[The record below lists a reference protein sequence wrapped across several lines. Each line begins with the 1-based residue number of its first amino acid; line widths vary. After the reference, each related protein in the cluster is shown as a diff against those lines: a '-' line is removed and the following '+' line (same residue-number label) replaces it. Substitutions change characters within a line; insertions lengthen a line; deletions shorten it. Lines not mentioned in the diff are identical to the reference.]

1 MYASTASTMDEA
13 TPLAVRRSSRDSR
26 WSRGLK
32 IGAGVVCLGGLAA
45 VATLANVGPA
55 GGIGAALG
63 APFSMPFAR
72 DSVPTL
78 AGDARVRGA
87 TPRLAQA
94 DNFTADAD
102 ATAPTPAPS
111 SGDLDALTKQVMDLN
126 KQLSELAD
134 DNDMLEK
141 TILDLEKTETDARVD
156 FLRRGHGGATAHAAG
171 SHENELIADVENRN
185 KDLFY
190 EIEKTRQKRH
200 ELVLREMEL
209 HEEIS
214 HLDVHMADADR
225 SLNACNLALS
235 ESEGALDDLNSEHES
250 TMSALS
256 GQIGDLAKELEELR
270 HDDVDAD
277 ARVESLEL
285 RIGQCRDNITATLS
299 EKESETAEYSKCRT
313 ETSLLAVELE
323 TLGDKNVAHGKHVEA
338 LDEEIRILLADI
350 QQCDDSKLEH
360 DQCAESLATLE
371 AQPWCQE
378 PAAPAPGIVEVFSG
392 TDDAEGC
399 DETLYGANGV
409 GYKGCQDHARNGMR
423 CQAWSSQTP
432 HGHWLTDADFDGET
446 MDAASNF
453 CRNPDHDDTIWC
465 YVDDENT
472 RWEFCDPLPVD
483 YFCASEDEQCDC
495 VGGDVVYGR
504 KFDGESE
511 MTFESLIASGDF
523 VLAVSSGSTMC
534 SNDGVGGDPAPGE
547 TKQCFCT
554 PHGEVASPLPLATP
568 EPHNCYQLAD
578 DLGVSYRGKQ
588 DKTVSGKICQAWT
601 AQSPQSHTWYNVDEN
616 FNGETVL
623 EAGNYCRNPSG
634 HNEEVSHDTIWCY
647 TTDADTRWEECEP
660 LCDDFDPVPTPTPE
674 PVLDATDVDCDETLA
689 GENGVEYKGCQTKTR
704 GGHECQA
711 WTAQAPHDHHFTTAD
726 FTGETIEAAGNKCR
740 NPDNDETIWC
750 YTTDPNQVWEFCDP
764 VAPAVVTPAA
774 DPTPQPEQN
783 TEPTD
788 YSEPAEPE
796 PTPAPAPVVTPPAA
810 AEEHGCDETLEGD
823 GAGYKGCQTM
833 TVNGNTCQRWDSNSP
848 HGHSRGFHGPYSDYW
863 EGLGEDADAAG
874 NYCRNPDGEPSIWCY
889 TTNPDV
895 RWELC
900 EPVQGG
906 EAPDPTPEPTPEP
919 APHVTP
925 PAALEEHGCDETLEG
940 DGAGYVGCQTVTR
953 SGKTCQRWDTLSPH
967 SHSRGFSGYY
977 KSYWD
982 GLGEDAES
990 ASNYCRNPDGEPSIW
1005 CYTDDPNS
1013 RWEFCDPVAD
1023 SSDVPEPAAEDYT
1036 AEPEPEATP
1045 APVPEVTP
1053 PAAAEEHGCD
1063 ETLEGDGAGYKGC
1076 QTMTVGGNTCQRW
1089 DSDSPHGHS
1098 RGFHGPYQSYWEGL
1112 GEDADAAGNYCRNPD
1127 GEPSIWCYTTNPDV
1141 RWELCEPV
1149 QGGEAPDPTPEPT
1162 PAPAP
1167 AVTPPPA
1174 LEEHG
1179 CDETL
1184 EGDGAGYVGCQ
1195 TVTRSGKTCQ
1205 RWDTLSPHSH
1215 SRGFSGY
1222 YKSYWDG
1229 LGEDAESAGNYCR
1242 NPDGEPSIWC
1252 YTDDPNSRWEYC
1264 DPVAEE
1270 ASATPEP
1277 TPAADDYVE
1286 QGTPMPTPAP
1296 TPGASGCDETL
1307 VDDGYSYKG
1316 CQTKTRSGIECQAW
1330 SSQSPHE
1337 HHQSDSDFD
1346 GETMEQA
1353 GNYCRNPDHDDTIW
1367 CYTTDDNTRWEF
1379 CEPVSD
1385 DEETD
1390 AAFGAACA
1398 LENETC
1404 ECPGGDFIYGRRYEE
1419 DSSDS
1424 TFDSVVSSGN
1434 YILKPHEEGVD
1445 AIECGN
1451 DEMGGDPVEGEPKQC
1466 YCAVAGSVP
1475 STSNEDE
1482 VFETPASSDCD
1493 ETLAGDDGYEYK
1505 GCQTRT
1511 RSGYQCQ
1518 PWVSHYPHVHHFSDS
1533 DFYEETMEE
1542 AGNKCRNPDHD
1553 DTIWCY
1559 TTDPDQRWEFCDP
1572 A

>member
-111 SGDLDALTKQVMDLN
+111 SGDLDALTKQVMDLTN
-126 KQLSELAD
+126 QLSKLAD

-250 TMSALS
+250 TMSTLS
-256 GQIGDLAKELEELR
+256 GQIGDLAKELEEAR

-299 EKESETAEYSKCRT
+299 EKESETAEYAKCQT

-392 TDDAEGC
+392 ADDAEGC

-523 VLAVSSGSTMC
+523 VLAVSSGSTTC

-568 EPHNCYQLAD
+568 ESHNCYQLAD

-674 PVLDATDVDCDETLA
+674 PVLDASDVDCDETLA

-833 TVNGNTCQRWDSNSP
+833 TVNGNTCQRWDSN
-848 HGHSRGFHGPYSDYW
+848 
-863 EGLGEDADAAG
+863 
-874 NYCRNPDGEPSIWCY
+874 
-889 TTNPDV
+889 
-895 RWELC
+895 
-900 EPVQGG
+900 
-906 EAPDPTPEPTPEP
+906 
-919 APHVTP
+919 
-925 PAALEEHGCDETLEG
+925 
-940 DGAGYVGCQTVTR
+940 
-953 SGKTCQRWDTLSPH
+953 
-967 SHSRGFSGYY
+967 
-977 KSYWD
+977 
-982 GLGEDAES
+982 
-990 ASNYCRNPDGEPSIW
+990 
-1005 CYTDDPNS
+1005 
-1013 RWEFCDPVAD
+1013 
-1023 SSDVPEPAAEDYT
+1023 
-1036 AEPEPEATP
+1036 
-1045 APVPEVTP
+1045 
-1053 PAAAEEHGCD
+1053 
-1063 ETLEGDGAGYKGC
+1063 
-1076 QTMTVGGNTCQRW
+1076 
-1089 DSDSPHGHS
+1089 SPHGHS

-1379 CEPVSD
+1379 CDPVSD

-1518 PWVSHYPHVHHFSDS
+1518 PWVSHYPHEHHFSDS

>member
-111 SGDLDALTKQVMDLN
+111 SGDLDALTKQVMDLTN
-126 KQLSELAD
+126 QLSKLAD

-250 TMSALS
+250 TMSTLS
-256 GQIGDLAKELEELR
+256 GQIGDLAKELEEAR

-299 EKESETAEYSKCRT
+299 EKESETAEYAKCQT

-392 TDDAEGC
+392 ADDAEGC

-523 VLAVSSGSTMC
+523 VLAVSSGSTTC

-568 EPHNCYQLAD
+568 ESHNCYQLAD

-796 PTPAPAPVVTPPAA
+796 PTPAPAPV
-810 AEEHGCDETLEGD
+810 
-823 GAGYKGCQTM
+823 
-833 TVNGNTCQRWDSNSP
+833 
-848 HGHSRGFHGPYSDYW
+848 
-863 EGLGEDADAAG
+863 
-874 NYCRNPDGEPSIWCY
+874 
-889 TTNPDV
+889 
-895 RWELC
+895 
-900 EPVQGG
+900 
-906 EAPDPTPEPTPEP
+906 
-919 APHVTP
+919 
-925 PAALEEHGCDETLEG
+925 
-940 DGAGYVGCQTVTR
+940 
-953 SGKTCQRWDTLSPH
+953 
-967 SHSRGFSGYY
+967 
-977 KSYWD
+977 
-982 GLGEDAES
+982 
-990 ASNYCRNPDGEPSIW
+990 
-1005 CYTDDPNS
+1005 
-1013 RWEFCDPVAD
+1013 
-1023 SSDVPEPAAEDYT
+1023 
-1036 AEPEPEATP
+1036 
-1045 APVPEVTP
+1045 VTP

-1379 CEPVSD
+1379 CDPVSD

-1518 PWVSHYPHVHHFSDS
+1518 PWVSHYPHEHHFSDS

>member
-111 SGDLDALTKQVMDLN
+111 SGDLDALTKQVMDLTN
-126 KQLSELAD
+126 QLSKLAD

-250 TMSALS
+250 TMSTLS
-256 GQIGDLAKELEELR
+256 GQIGDLAKELEEAR

-299 EKESETAEYSKCRT
+299 EKESETAEYAKCQT

-392 TDDAEGC
+392 ADDAEGC

-523 VLAVSSGSTMC
+523 VLAVSSGSTTC

-568 EPHNCYQLAD
+568 ESHNCYQLAD

-940 DGAGYVGCQTVTR
+940 DGAGYVG
-953 SGKTCQRWDTLSPH
+953 G
-967 SHSRGFSGYY
+967 
-977 KSYWD
+977 
-982 GLGEDAES
+982 
-990 ASNYCRNPDGEPSIW
+990 
-1005 CYTDDPNS
+1005 
-1013 RWEFCDPVAD
+1013 
-1023 SSDVPEPAAEDYT
+1023 
-1036 AEPEPEATP
+1036 
-1045 APVPEVTP
+1045 
-1053 PAAAEEHGCD
+1053 
-1063 ETLEGDGAGYKGC
+1063 
-1076 QTMTVGGNTCQRW
+1076 
-1089 DSDSPHGHS
+1089 
-1098 RGFHGPYQSYWEGL
+1098 
-1112 GEDADAAGNYCRNPD
+1112 
-1127 GEPSIWCYTTNPDV
+1127 
-1141 RWELCEPV
+1141 
-1149 QGGEAPDPTPEPT
+1149 
-1162 PAPAP
+1162 
-1167 AVTPPPA
+1167 
-1174 LEEHG
+1174 
-1179 CDETL
+1179 
-1184 EGDGAGYVGCQ
+1184 Q

-1379 CEPVSD
+1379 CDPVSD

-1518 PWVSHYPHVHHFSDS
+1518 PWVSHYPHEHHFSDS

>member
-72 DSVPTL
+72 ESVPTL

-94 DNFTADAD
+94 DNVTADAD

-126 KQLSELAD
+126 KQLSKLAD

-250 TMSALS
+250 TMSTLS
-256 GQIGDLAKELEELR
+256 GQIGDLAKELEEAR

-299 EKESETAEYSKCRT
+299 EKESETAEYAKCRT

-906 EAPDPTPEPTPEP
+906 EAPDPTPEPTP
-919 APHVTP
+919 
-925 PAALEEHGCDETLEG
+925 
-940 DGAGYVGCQTVTR
+940 
-953 SGKTCQRWDTLSPH
+953 
-967 SHSRGFSGYY
+967 
-977 KSYWD
+977 
-982 GLGEDAES
+982 
-990 ASNYCRNPDGEPSIW
+990 
-1005 CYTDDPNS
+1005 
-1013 RWEFCDPVAD
+1013 
-1023 SSDVPEPAAEDYT
+1023 
-1036 AEPEPEATP
+1036 
-1045 APVPEVTP
+1045 
-1053 PAAAEEHGCD
+1053 
-1063 ETLEGDGAGYKGC
+1063 
-1076 QTMTVGGNTCQRW
+1076 
-1089 DSDSPHGHS
+1089 
-1098 RGFHGPYQSYWEGL
+1098 
-1112 GEDADAAGNYCRNPD
+1112 
-1127 GEPSIWCYTTNPDV
+1127 
-1141 RWELCEPV
+1141 
-1149 QGGEAPDPTPEPT
+1149 
-1162 PAPAP
+1162 APAP

-1184 EGDGAGYVGCQ
+1184 EGDGAGYKGCQ

-1205 RWDTLSPHSH
+1205 RWDRLSPHSH

-1330 SSQSPHE
+1330 SSQTPHE
-1337 HHQSDSDFD
+1337 HHRSDSDFD

-1379 CEPVSD
+1379 CDPVSD
-1385 DEETD
+1385 DEETA

-1434 YILKPHEEGVD
+1434 YILKPREEGVD

-1518 PWVSHYPHVHHFSDS
+1518 PWVSHYPHEHHFSDS

>member
-111 SGDLDALTKQVMDLN
+111 SGDLDALTKQVMDLTN
-126 KQLSELAD
+126 QLSKLAD

-250 TMSALS
+250 TMSTLS
-256 GQIGDLAKELEELR
+256 GQIGDLAKELEEAR

-299 EKESETAEYSKCRT
+299 EKESETAEYAKCQT

-392 TDDAEGC
+392 ADDAEGC

-523 VLAVSSGSTMC
+523 VLAVSSGSTTC

-568 EPHNCYQLAD
+568 ESHNCYQLAD

-674 PVLDATDVDCDETLA
+674 PVLDASDVDCDETLA

-848 HGHSRGFHGPYSDYW
+848 HGHSRGFHGPYSD
-863 EGLGEDADAAG
+863 
-874 NYCRNPDGEPSIWCY
+874 
-889 TTNPDV
+889 
-895 RWELC
+895 
-900 EPVQGG
+900 
-906 EAPDPTPEPTPEP
+906 
-919 APHVTP
+919 
-925 PAALEEHGCDETLEG
+925 
-940 DGAGYVGCQTVTR
+940 
-953 SGKTCQRWDTLSPH
+953 
-967 SHSRGFSGYY
+967 
-977 KSYWD
+977 
-982 GLGEDAES
+982 
-990 ASNYCRNPDGEPSIW
+990 
-1005 CYTDDPNS
+1005 
-1013 RWEFCDPVAD
+1013 
-1023 SSDVPEPAAEDYT
+1023 
-1036 AEPEPEATP
+1036 
-1045 APVPEVTP
+1045 
-1053 PAAAEEHGCD
+1053 
-1063 ETLEGDGAGYKGC
+1063 
-1076 QTMTVGGNTCQRW
+1076 
-1089 DSDSPHGHS
+1089 
-1098 RGFHGPYQSYWEGL
+1098 YWEGL

-1379 CEPVSD
+1379 CDPVSD

-1518 PWVSHYPHVHHFSDS
+1518 PWVSHYPHEHHFSDS

>member
-1 MYASTASTMDEA
+1 
-13 TPLAVRRSSRDSR
+13 
-26 WSRGLK
+26 
-32 IGAGVVCLGGLAA
+32 
-45 VATLANVGPA
+45 
-55 GGIGAALG
+55 
-63 APFSMPFAR
+63 MPFAR

-94 DNFTADAD
+94 DNVTADAD

-126 KQLSELAD
+126 KQLSKLAD

-250 TMSALS
+250 TMSTLS
-256 GQIGDLAKELEELR
+256 GQIGDLTKELEEAR
-270 HDDVDAD
+270 NDDVDAD

-299 EKESETAEYSKCRT
+299 EKESGTAEHAKCRT
-313 ETSLLAVELE
+313 ETSLLAVQLE

-378 PAAPAPGIVEVFSG
+378 PAAPAPGIVEIFSG

-523 VLAVSSGSTMC
+523 VLAVSSGSTTC

-660 LCDDFDPVPTPTPE
+660 LCDDFDPVPTPTP
-674 PVLDATDVDCDETLA
+674 
-689 GENGVEYKGCQTKTR
+689 
-704 GGHECQA
+704 
-711 WTAQAPHDHHFTTAD
+711 
-726 FTGETIEAAGNKCR
+726 
-740 NPDNDETIWC
+740 
-750 YTTDPNQVWEFCDP
+750 
-764 VAPAVVTPAA
+764 
-774 DPTPQPEQN
+774 
-783 TEPTD
+783 
-788 YSEPAEPE
+788 
-796 PTPAPAPVVTPPAA
+796 
-810 AEEHGCDETLEGD
+810 
-823 GAGYKGCQTM
+823 
-833 TVNGNTCQRWDSNSP
+833 
-848 HGHSRGFHGPYSDYW
+848 
-863 EGLGEDADAAG
+863 
-874 NYCRNPDGEPSIWCY
+874 
-889 TTNPDV
+889 
-895 RWELC
+895 
-900 EPVQGG
+900 
-906 EAPDPTPEPTPEP
+906 
-919 APHVTP
+919 
-925 PAALEEHGCDETLEG
+925 
-940 DGAGYVGCQTVTR
+940 VGMV
-953 SGKTCQRWDTLSPH
+953 
-967 SHSRGFSGYY
+967 
-977 KSYWD
+977 
-982 GLGEDAES
+982 
-990 ASNYCRNPDGEPSIW
+990 
-1005 CYTDDPNS
+1005 
-1013 RWEFCDPVAD
+1013 
-1023 SSDVPEPAAEDYT
+1023 
-1036 AEPEPEATP
+1036 
-1045 APVPEVTP
+1045 
-1053 PAAAEEHGCD
+1053 
-1063 ETLEGDGAGYKGC
+1063 
-1076 QTMTVGGNTCQRW
+1076 
-1089 DSDSPHGHS
+1089 
-1098 RGFHGPYQSYWEGL
+1098 
-1112 GEDADAAGNYCRNPD
+1112 
-1127 GEPSIWCYTTNPDV
+1127 
-1141 RWELCEPV
+1141 
-1149 QGGEAPDPTPEPT
+1149 
-1162 PAPAP
+1162 
-1167 AVTPPPA
+1167 PPPPPP
-1174 LEEHG
+1174 
-1179 CDETL
+1179 
-1184 EGDGAGYVGCQ
+1184 
-1195 TVTRSGKTCQ
+1195 R
-1205 RWDTLSPHSH
+1205 
-1215 SRGFSGY
+1215 
-1222 YKSYWDG
+1222 
-1229 LGEDAESAGNYCR
+1229 AE
-1242 NPDGEPSIWC
+1242 
-1252 YTDDPNSRWEYC
+1252 
-1264 DPVAEE
+1264 
-1270 ASATPEP
+1270 
-1277 TPAADDYVE
+1277 
-1286 QGTPMPTPAP
+1286 
-1296 TPGASGCDETL
+1296 
-1307 VDDGYSYKG
+1307 
-1316 CQTKTRSGIECQAW
+1316 
-1330 SSQSPHE
+1330 
-1337 HHQSDSDFD
+1337 
-1346 GETMEQA
+1346 
-1353 GNYCRNPDHDDTIW
+1353 
-1367 CYTTDDNTRWEF
+1367 
-1379 CEPVSD
+1379 
-1385 DEETD
+1385 
-1390 AAFGAACA
+1390 
-1398 LENETC
+1398 
-1404 ECPGGDFIYGRRYEE
+1404 
-1419 DSSDS
+1419 
-1424 TFDSVVSSGN
+1424 
-1434 YILKPHEEGVD
+1434 
-1445 AIECGN
+1445 
-1451 DEMGGDPVEGEPKQC
+1451 
-1466 YCAVAGSVP
+1466 AVA
-1475 STSNEDE
+1475 
-1482 VFETPASSDCD
+1482 
-1493 ETLAGDDGYEYK
+1493 
-1505 GCQTRT
+1505 TRT
-1511 RSGYQCQ
+1511 
-1518 PWVSHYPHVHHFSDS
+1518 
-1533 DFYEETMEE
+1533 
-1542 AGNKCRNPDHD
+1542 
-1553 DTIWCY
+1553 
-1559 TTDPDQRWEFCDP
+1559 
-1572 A
+1572 

>member
-45 VATLANVGPA
+45 VATLANVGPG

-250 TMSALS
+250 TMSTLS
-256 GQIGDLAKELEELR
+256 GQIGDLAKELEEAR

-299 EKESETAEYSKCRT
+299 EKESETAEYAKCRT

-472 RWEFCDPLPVD
+472 RWEFCDP
-483 YFCASEDEQCDC
+483 
-495 VGGDVVYGR
+495 
-504 KFDGESE
+504 
-511 MTFESLIASGDF
+511 
-523 VLAVSSGSTMC
+523 
-534 SNDGVGGDPAPGE
+534 
-547 TKQCFCT
+547 
-554 PHGEVASPLPLATP
+554 
-568 EPHNCYQLAD
+568 
-578 DLGVSYRGKQ
+578 
-588 DKTVSGKICQAWT
+588 
-601 AQSPQSHTWYNVDEN
+601 
-616 FNGETVL
+616 
-623 EAGNYCRNPSG
+623 
-634 HNEEVSHDTIWCY
+634 
-647 TTDADTRWEECEP
+647 
-660 LCDDFDPVPTPTPE
+660 
-674 PVLDATDVDCDETLA
+674 
-689 GENGVEYKGCQTKTR
+689 
-704 GGHECQA
+704 
-711 WTAQAPHDHHFTTAD
+711 
-726 FTGETIEAAGNKCR
+726 
-740 NPDNDETIWC
+740 
-750 YTTDPNQVWEFCDP
+750 
-764 VAPAVVTPAA
+764 
-774 DPTPQPEQN
+774 
-783 TEPTD
+783 
-788 YSEPAEPE
+788 
-796 PTPAPAPVVTPPAA
+796 
-810 AEEHGCDETLEGD
+810 
-823 GAGYKGCQTM
+823 
-833 TVNGNTCQRWDSNSP
+833 
-848 HGHSRGFHGPYSDYW
+848 
-863 EGLGEDADAAG
+863 
-874 NYCRNPDGEPSIWCY
+874 
-889 TTNPDV
+889 
-895 RWELC
+895 
-900 EPVQGG
+900 
-906 EAPDPTPEPTPEP
+906 
-919 APHVTP
+919 
-925 PAALEEHGCDETLEG
+925 
-940 DGAGYVGCQTVTR
+940 
-953 SGKTCQRWDTLSPH
+953 
-967 SHSRGFSGYY
+967 
-977 KSYWD
+977 
-982 GLGEDAES
+982 
-990 ASNYCRNPDGEPSIW
+990 
-1005 CYTDDPNS
+1005 
-1013 RWEFCDPVAD
+1013 
-1023 SSDVPEPAAEDYT
+1023 
-1036 AEPEPEATP
+1036 
-1045 APVPEVTP
+1045 
-1053 PAAAEEHGCD
+1053 
-1063 ETLEGDGAGYKGC
+1063 
-1076 QTMTVGGNTCQRW
+1076 
-1089 DSDSPHGHS
+1089 
-1098 RGFHGPYQSYWEGL
+1098 
-1112 GEDADAAGNYCRNPD
+1112 
-1127 GEPSIWCYTTNPDV
+1127 
-1141 RWELCEPV
+1141 
-1149 QGGEAPDPTPEPT
+1149 
-1162 PAPAP
+1162 
-1167 AVTPPPA
+1167 
-1174 LEEHG
+1174 
-1179 CDETL
+1179 
-1184 EGDGAGYVGCQ
+1184 
-1195 TVTRSGKTCQ
+1195 
-1205 RWDTLSPHSH
+1205 
-1215 SRGFSGY
+1215 
-1222 YKSYWDG
+1222 
-1229 LGEDAESAGNYCR
+1229 
-1242 NPDGEPSIWC
+1242 
-1252 YTDDPNSRWEYC
+1252 
-1264 DPVAEE
+1264 
-1270 ASATPEP
+1270 
-1277 TPAADDYVE
+1277 
-1286 QGTPMPTPAP
+1286 
-1296 TPGASGCDETL
+1296 
-1307 VDDGYSYKG
+1307 
-1316 CQTKTRSGIECQAW
+1316 
-1330 SSQSPHE
+1330 
-1337 HHQSDSDFD
+1337 
-1346 GETMEQA
+1346 
-1353 GNYCRNPDHDDTIW
+1353 
-1367 CYTTDDNTRWEF
+1367 
-1379 CEPVSD
+1379 VSD

-1518 PWVSHYPHVHHFSDS
+1518 PWVSHYPHEHHFSDS

>member
-111 SGDLDALTKQVMDLN
+111 SGDLDALTKQVMDLTN
-126 KQLSELAD
+126 QLSKLAD

-250 TMSALS
+250 TMSTLS
-256 GQIGDLAKELEELR
+256 GQIGDLAKELEEAR

-299 EKESETAEYSKCRT
+299 EKESETAEYAKCQT

-392 TDDAEGC
+392 ADDAEGC

-523 VLAVSSGSTMC
+523 VLAVSSGSTTC

-568 EPHNCYQLAD
+568 ESHNCYQLAD

-833 TVNGNTCQRWDSNSP
+833 TV
-848 HGHSRGFHGPYSDYW
+848 
-863 EGLGEDADAAG
+863 
-874 NYCRNPDGEPSIWCY
+874 
-889 TTNPDV
+889 
-895 RWELC
+895 
-900 EPVQGG
+900 
-906 EAPDPTPEPTPEP
+906 
-919 APHVTP
+919 
-925 PAALEEHGCDETLEG
+925 
-940 DGAGYVGCQTVTR
+940 
-953 SGKTCQRWDTLSPH
+953 
-967 SHSRGFSGYY
+967 
-977 KSYWD
+977 
-982 GLGEDAES
+982 
-990 ASNYCRNPDGEPSIW
+990 
-1005 CYTDDPNS
+1005 
-1013 RWEFCDPVAD
+1013 
-1023 SSDVPEPAAEDYT
+1023 
-1036 AEPEPEATP
+1036 
-1045 APVPEVTP
+1045 
-1053 PAAAEEHGCD
+1053 
-1063 ETLEGDGAGYKGC
+1063 
-1076 QTMTVGGNTCQRW
+1076 GGNTCQRW

-1162 PAPAP
+1162 PEPAP
-1167 AVTPPPA
+1167 HVTPPAA

-1379 CEPVSD
+1379 CDPVSD

-1518 PWVSHYPHVHHFSDS
+1518 PWVSHYPHEHHFSDS

>member
-111 SGDLDALTKQVMDLN
+111 SGDLDALTKQVMDLTN
-126 KQLSELAD
+126 QLSKLAD

-250 TMSALS
+250 TMSTLS
-256 GQIGDLAKELEELR
+256 GQIGDLAKELEEAR

-299 EKESETAEYSKCRT
+299 EKESETAEYAKCQT

-392 TDDAEGC
+392 ADDAEGC

-523 VLAVSSGSTMC
+523 VLAVSSGSTTC

-568 EPHNCYQLAD
+568 ESHNCYQLAD

-674 PVLDATDVDCDETLA
+674 PVLDASDVDCDETLA

-990 ASNYCRNPDGEPSIW
+990 A
-1005 CYTDDPNS
+1005 
-1013 RWEFCDPVAD
+1013 
-1023 SSDVPEPAAEDYT
+1023 
-1036 AEPEPEATP
+1036 
-1045 APVPEVTP
+1045 
-1053 PAAAEEHGCD
+1053 
-1063 ETLEGDGAGYKGC
+1063 
-1076 QTMTVGGNTCQRW
+1076 
-1089 DSDSPHGHS
+1089 
-1098 RGFHGPYQSYWEGL
+1098 
-1112 GEDADAAGNYCRNPD
+1112 
-1127 GEPSIWCYTTNPDV
+1127 
-1141 RWELCEPV
+1141 
-1149 QGGEAPDPTPEPT
+1149 
-1162 PAPAP
+1162 
-1167 AVTPPPA
+1167 
-1174 LEEHG
+1174 
-1179 CDETL
+1179 
-1184 EGDGAGYVGCQ
+1184 
-1195 TVTRSGKTCQ
+1195 
-1205 RWDTLSPHSH
+1205 
-1215 SRGFSGY
+1215 
-1222 YKSYWDG
+1222 
-1229 LGEDAESAGNYCR
+1229 GNYCR

-1379 CEPVSD
+1379 CDPVSD

-1518 PWVSHYPHVHHFSDS
+1518 PWVSHYPHEHHFSDS

>member
-111 SGDLDALTKQVMDLN
+111 SGDLDALTKQVMDLTN
-126 KQLSELAD
+126 QLSKLAD

-250 TMSALS
+250 TMSTLS
-256 GQIGDLAKELEELR
+256 GQIGDLAKELEEAR

-299 EKESETAEYSKCRT
+299 EKESETAEYAKCQT

-392 TDDAEGC
+392 ADDAEGC

-523 VLAVSSGSTMC
+523 VLAVSSGSTTC

-568 EPHNCYQLAD
+568 ESHNCYQLAD

-674 PVLDATDVDCDETLA
+674 PVLDASDVDCDETLA

-796 PTPAPAPVVTPPAA
+796 ATPAPAPVVTPPAA
-810 AEEHGCDETLEGD
+810 AEQHGCDETLEGD

-833 TVNGNTCQRWDSNSP
+833 TVNGNTCQRWDSN
-848 HGHSRGFHGPYSDYW
+848 
-863 EGLGEDADAAG
+863 
-874 NYCRNPDGEPSIWCY
+874 
-889 TTNPDV
+889 
-895 RWELC
+895 
-900 EPVQGG
+900 
-906 EAPDPTPEPTPEP
+906 
-919 APHVTP
+919 
-925 PAALEEHGCDETLEG
+925 
-940 DGAGYVGCQTVTR
+940 
-953 SGKTCQRWDTLSPH
+953 
-967 SHSRGFSGYY
+967 
-977 KSYWD
+977 
-982 GLGEDAES
+982 
-990 ASNYCRNPDGEPSIW
+990 
-1005 CYTDDPNS
+1005 
-1013 RWEFCDPVAD
+1013 
-1023 SSDVPEPAAEDYT
+1023 
-1036 AEPEPEATP
+1036 
-1045 APVPEVTP
+1045 
-1053 PAAAEEHGCD
+1053 
-1063 ETLEGDGAGYKGC
+1063 
-1076 QTMTVGGNTCQRW
+1076 
-1089 DSDSPHGHS
+1089 SPHGHS

-1162 PAPAP
+1162 PEPAP
-1167 AVTPPPA
+1167 HVTPPAA

-1379 CEPVSD
+1379 CDPVSD

-1518 PWVSHYPHVHHFSDS
+1518 PWVSHYPHEHHFSDS